1 MKQISSGGASEA
13 TNAIPGYVL
22 EKYKEAKSRGFASG
36 ELMLDECY
44 DVISRFVANTGEVRV
59 LIDALDECDED
70 ARVTLIDAL
79 NTFLEGSSPS
89 IVKILISSRD
99 SPHLVSFFDQH
110 KTYEIHVAS
119 HRNQY
124 DVEQYVRHELHRL
137 ILRKRFLVGGK
148 PPSAKLQ
155 HYIITR
161 LCNDVQGMYVLFSGL
176 LRQSEIMAP
185 VFNLLRH

>member
-13 TNAIPGYVL
+13 TKEIPGYVL

-44 DVISRFVANTGEVRV
+44 DVISRFITDAGKVQIM
-59 LIDALDECDED
+59 IDALDECDED
-70 ARVTLIDAL
+70 ARSTLIEAL
-79 NTFLEGSSPS
+79 NTILEGSSPS
-89 IVKILISSRD
+89 IVKVLISSRD
-99 SPHLVSFFDQH
+99 SPHLVGSFGQH
-110 KTYEIHVAS
+110 KVYEVHVAS
-119 HRNQY
+119 HRNQ
-124 DVEQYVRHELHRL
+124 DDIERYVKHELDRL

-161 LCNDVQGMYVLFSGL
+161 LSSDVQGMYVLFSRF
-176 LRQSEIMAP
+176 LRQCITIASLL
-185 VFNLLRH
+185 NSLRH